1 MNFYRTTRLMLSSAA
16 ILSIASSAFALDGVD
31 LLKKMNA
38 AYAMQGGQ
46 LAADGI
52 DVDDNTVTLKGATFK
67 PLSGGQ
73 GVPLGKVTMTDVTE
87 EDDGGYAIDKISF
100 PDISVTNEGVTF
112 TAGDMSLGGVTV
124 PADANADGIDGLL
137 LYSTAHTGPIT
148 VTKDGK
154 EVASV
159 KEIAFTLTPAHDDS
173 GFDFTGDISAIKA
186 DLSDVK
192 DPSSQGTIDKL
203 ALQHIDGALTMK
215 GSWEIKPGTVNIEDF
230 GLDLANVGRL
240 DLSLG
245 ISGYTMEFM
254 KSLQETAKAAEAN
267 PDKQAAQQAT
277 GLAMMGLMQQ
287 LTLNSAEIHFKDASI
302 TKRLLDYAGASQN
315 VSGEQMANTLKGL
328 APIMLAQLNI
338 PELQNSVSA
347 AINSYLD
354 KPESFTLDA
363 TPDKPIPF
371 PMIVG
376 AAMGAPNTIPKMIGL
391 KVTAN
396 E

>member
-1 MNFYRTTRLMLSSAA
+1 MSFYRTTRLMLSSAA
-16 ILSIASSAFALDGVD
+16 MLSLASSAFALDGVD

-38 AYAMQGGQ
+38 SYALQGGV

-52 DVDDNTVTLKGATFK
+52 DVDDSTVTLKGASFK

-73 GVPLGKVTMTDVTE
+73 GVPLGKVTMTDVVE
-87 EDDGGYAIDKISF
+87 EDDGGYTIDKIAF

-112 TAGDMSLGGVTV
+112 TAGDMALGGVTV
-124 PADANADGIDGLL
+124 PADANTDGIDGLL
-137 LYSTAHTGPIT
+137 LYSTAHSGPIT
-148 VTKDGK
+148 VSKDGK

-159 KEIAFTLTPAHDDS
+159 KGIDFTLTPTHDDS
-173 GFDFTGDISAIKA
+173 GFAFTGDITAIKA

-192 DPSSQGTIDKL
+192 DPAAQDTINKL
-203 ALQHIDGALTMK
+203 QLQHIDGALTMK
-215 GSWEIKPGTVNIEDF
+215 GSWEIKPGTINLEDF
-230 GLDLANVGRL
+230 GLDLVNVGRL

-254 KSLQETAKAAEAN
+254 KSLQAAAKAAEAN

-277 GLAMMGLMQQ
+277 GLAMMGLLQQ

-302 TKRLLDYAGASQN
+302 TKRLLDYAGSTQN

-338 PELQNSVSA
+338 PELQNAVST
-347 AINSYLD
+347 AINSFLD
-354 KPESFTLDA
+354 NPQSFTL
-363 TPDKPIPF
+363 
-371 PMIVG
+371 
-376 AAMGAPNTIPKMIGL
+376 
-391 KVTAN
+391 
-396 E
+396 